1 MKYYIYPDGT
11 ISDELLDFMSDDFY
25 VLQADSYEDAYE
37 MALMMKL
44 IWLERNKEWLHKPKR
59 LRIMELLYVGK
70 A

>member
-44 IWLERNKEWLHKPKR
+44 IWLEKEWYNIAKEG
-59 LRIMELLYVGK
+59 IYEIE
-70 A
+70 